1 MIFTSH
7 TYPCRYLPN
16 KMYNYKQKNLEIT
29 ELKNKTNEEVK
40 KEQCPPQFF
49 LKKIWLNKHNTLC
62 IKDEPRLTMF
72 KLDILKPLKKK
83 KSNGTQVCL

>member
-49 LKKIWLNKHNTLC
+49 LKKI
-62 IKDEPRLTMF
+62 
-72 KLDILKPLKKK
+72 
-83 KSNGTQVCL
+83 